1 MGIMP
6 IKESESLDSFFDG
19 YVHKH
24 TSFKE
29 FVDKYDLALQ
39 RKHLKEAMTDM
50 ESRSSSFDL
59 KTKCKFELQLSRI
72 FTKEIFN
79 KFQTEVEGIYSCFN
93 TRQVNINGP
102 IMTFVVKE
110 RVESEG
116 SEKEIRQ
123 LRFSM
128 RQHK

>member
-6 IKESESLDSFFDG
+6 IKENESLDRFFDG

-39 RKHLKEAMTDM
+39 RKYLKEAMADM
-50 ESRSSSFDL
+50 ESRSSSFEL
-59 KTKCKFELQLSRI
+59 KTKCRFEQQLSRI
-72 FTKEIFN
+72 FTKEIF
-79 KFQTEVEGIYSCFN
+79 KQYQKEVRGNAFLLFI
-93 TRQVNINGP
+93 TRQVNIAGP
-102 IMTFVVKE
+102 IMTFIVKE

-116 SEKEIRQ
+116 DQ
-123 LRFSM
+123 AV
-128 RQHK
+128 